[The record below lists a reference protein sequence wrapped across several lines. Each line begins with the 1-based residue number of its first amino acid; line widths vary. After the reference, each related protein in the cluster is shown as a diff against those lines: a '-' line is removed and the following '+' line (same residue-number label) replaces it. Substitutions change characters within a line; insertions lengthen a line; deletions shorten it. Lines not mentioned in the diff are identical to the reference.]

1 MGWSWT
7 GRSPRSGSAPASAT
21 TSETSTSCATR
32 SDSSGC
38 CSRSRSRP
46 TASWSAEPA
55 AVKQLGWERVKVWI
69 TATVSTR
76 LAEVVA
82 ERDENTIL
90 QPFTPTEAA
99 ALYTELKQLY
109 AADAARRQAAT
120 RFRSDGGADSA
131 APSEQDKPGQHAGE
145 ARRQAARAITGRGSY
160 WSLEHVAEVKRLADD
175 TIRTEPTR
183 SFGLLLDPDTQ
194 NQAPSWADQCQ
205 NGGKR
210 PTRTLMHNVE
220 GSSKTRGVEPAGI
233 EPATSSMPRKRAAAA
248 PRPRTQ
254 AEIKTRGVESLLRTL
269 ARIPAA
275 SRNALISLPSMP

>member
-1 MGWSWT
+1 MTIRQLGLLQPIT
-7 GRSPRSGSAPASAT
+7 ITPDGILVCGARRL
-21 TSETSTSCATR
+21 
-32 SDSSGC
+32 
-38 CSRSRSRP
+38 
-46 TASWSAEPA
+46 A

-109 AADAARRQAAT
+109 AADSARRQAAT
-120 RFRSDGGADSA
+120 RFRADGGADSA